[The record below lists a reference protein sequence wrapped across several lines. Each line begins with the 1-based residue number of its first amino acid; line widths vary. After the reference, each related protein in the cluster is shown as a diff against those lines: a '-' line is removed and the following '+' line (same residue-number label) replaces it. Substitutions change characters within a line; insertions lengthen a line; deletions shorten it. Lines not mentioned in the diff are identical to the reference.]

1 MKAKTLVLSG
11 LSALALATGWL
22 AVNADTPELANAA
35 DHAEAPGTS
44 ADTPS
49 DIADFYAWHDTN
61 AGTLTMVLTYD
72 GLKAPVAN
80 QTATYDPDVVYGFH
94 IDNTGDDIA
103 NTSVYIRFGQN
114 SLGEWG
120 VQAENLPGEA
130 GPVTGPVGTTVTGGN
145 GAKIHTGLFD
155 DPFFFDLA
163 GYTATLQ
170 SGTLSFTGAD
180 AFAGTNTSAII
191 IEVPLTA
198 ASAGNNGINLWA
210 TTGRI

>member
-1 MKAKTLVLSG
+1 MKAKTLVLTG
-11 LSALALATGWL
+11 LSALALTAGWL
-22 AVNADTPELANAA
+22 AVNADTPEVANAA
-35 DHAEAPGTS
+35 DHAEAPGAS
-44 ADTPS
+44 ADAPS
-49 DIADFYAWHDTN
+49 DIADFYAWHDSN

-80 QTATYDPDVVYGFH
+80 QTGTYDPDVVYGFH
-94 IDNTGDDIA
+94 IDNTGDNIP
-103 NTSVYIRFGQN
+103 NTSIYVRYGQN
-114 SLGEWG
+114 SLGQWG

-130 GPVTGPVGTTVTGGN
+130 GPVVGPVGQTVTGDN

-170 SGTLSFTGAD
+170 SGTLSFTGVD
-180 AFAGTNTSAII
+180 AVAGTNASAIV
-191 IEVPLTA
+191 IEVPLAA
-198 ASAGNNGINLWA
+198 ASAGNTTINLWA